1 MHRKQTSDYVSVIIH
16 ELLSLAPRCSRYTLP
31 VSQGGN
37 ALTVTQSRFSVAS
50 RKVAAAASGTRGT
63 DFPPKSIRYS
73 IQSSRLPLPLSFSTP
88 LSLSLSLSLSYSRP
102 SCLSSPLLQQG
113 FSSFFTVLFL
123 FFTVRAGT
131 RSNAVALTGVDIY
144 RFSKWL
150 RLSLSM
156 CEVDFG
162 NWISALPVNT

>member
-88 LSLSLSLSLSYSRP
+88 LSLSLSLSLTPVHRVS
-102 SCLSSPLLQQG
+102 LLPCCNKA
-113 FSSFFTVLFL
+113 FP
-123 FFTVRAGT
+123 
-131 RSNAVALTGVDIY
+131 
-144 RFSKWL
+144 
-150 RLSLSM
+150 LSLPFFFFS
-156 CEVDFG
+156 
-162 NWISALPVNT
+162 LPFAPVHVAMQ